1 MITCM
6 FTQFIVYL
14 VSLASLTVYG
24 SKVLHSAH
32 FQTFIPY
39 PTMQRISIARSI
51 LQNSFECPQTSDMFR
66 RLGEAFTAS
75 ENSNSCRI

>member
-14 VSLASLTVYG
+14 VSLPSLTVYG

-51 LQNSFECPQTSDMFR
+51 LQNLFECPQTSDMFG